1 MRKYS
6 DEEKMHL
13 EQVIC
18 NACGRYLQVENGII
32 REGCYHGDS
41 AFGYF
46 SSRDGVKH
54 HFDLCEDCYDK
65 MIENFK
71 VPVEESETMELL

>member
-1 MRKYS
+1 VRKYS

-13 EQVIC
+13 EQVTC
-18 NACGRYLQVENGII
+18 NACGRSLQVENGII

-46 SSRDGVKH
+46 SRRDGVKH

-65 MIENFK
+65 MIEKFK